1 MSTAA
6 IVMMIVALLAVWGGL
21 GLALLNLRRH
31 PEDKSDDADDA
42 GPAQG
47 GGAATDAGSG
57 RPGTPSPGAGPP
69 ASSGPQ

>member
-31 PEDKSDDADDA
+31 PEDKGDDAGLAHGGGTASDA
-42 GPAQG
+42 GPASSG
-47 GGAATDAGSG
+47 TTSSGAGS
-57 RPGTPSPGAGPP
+57 PD
-69 ASSGPQ
+69 SSGPQ